1 MAELTISDGDFLK
14 FREFFYRKT
23 GIQFD
28 DSKRYFVDKRLVERI
43 EATDSGSFRSYF
55 VMLRFEASGA
65 ELQTLVNL
73 MTVNE
78 TYFFREEYQFECLVH
93 SILAE
98 ITHRKTDGAPIR
110 IWSVPSSTGE
120 EPYSIAIY
128 LLEHWPGIEKWDVE
142 IISSDI
148 DTEVLSR
155 ARRGQFSPRSVQH
168 LPAHLLEKYFR
179 PKGEGYRMNAELRQ
193 AVEFTRVNLMEPAD
207 VRSYREFDV
216 IFCRNL
222 LIYFDDLSRRQAAET
237 FFDALKPGGFL
248 CLGHSESMSRISS
261 LFQIRKFP
269 EAIVYQKVKEER

>member
-1 MAELTISDGDFLK
+1 MAELTISEDDFQK

-28 DSKRYFVDKRLVERI
+28 GSKRYFVDKRLVERI

-55 VMLRFEASGA
+55 VMLRFEASGN

-78 TYFFREEYQFECLVH
+78 TYFFREEYQFQCLVN

-98 ITHRKTDGAPIR
+98 ITQRKTDDAPIR

-128 LLEHWPGIEKWDVE
+128 LLEHWPGIDKWDVE

-179 PKGEGYRMNAELRQ
+179 PKGDGFRMNDELRQ
-193 AVEFTRVNLMEPAD
+193 AVEFTRVNLMDPAD
-207 VRSYREFDV
+207 VRAYREFDV
-216 IFCRNL
+216 VFCRNL
-222 LIYFDDLSRRQAAET
+222 LIYFDDLSRRQTAET

-261 LFQIRKFP
+261 LFRVRKFP
-269 EAIVYQKVKEER
+269 EAIVYQKVKDER